1 MTDDIKKNL
10 RDKIKARQKHAAKQ
24 RNDASQRKSSAE
36 VKNIDYDLLPAEEQ
50 QKYFAPDG
58 TCQFQEL
65 TGETRYPQFIID
77 RAFDIYLEGTTLES
91 VGVKLNIPLSTIQR
105 WSTTQNWAHKIERFK
120 TQVAEQHEKGKV
132 KEAVQKRKKVDDKHE
147 KIVNWLQMEI
157 QWEMNKPYPIEATD
171 EKSQFLFETRRNLR
185 MKTWAITANSMKT
198 LIELERMVVGMDQE
212 IEKESMLPTHF
223 TFELAMPNGSVL
235 NGLEDLRMALPSQ
248 NPYGYDPLAL
258 NAGAS
263 LSAATTPQIEDK
275 GINPSMV
282 IPAPPSQTSQASD
295 PFVRATNMPKVGG
308 ENKRPLDPIVIPD
321 KVGHNEN
328 PAGDQA
334 IKPHPVFGYLNMGI
348 NMGTNRQF

>member
-1 MTDDIKKNL
+1 MTDVKKNL

-24 RNDASQRKSSAE
+24 RKSGAE
-36 VKNIDYDLLPAEEQ
+36 IKNVDYDLLPVEEQ

-65 TGETRYPQFIID
+65 TGETRYPQFVID

-91 VGVKLNIPLSTIQR
+91 VAVKLNIALSTIQR

-120 TQVAEQHEKGKV
+120 TQVTEQYEKGKI

-157 QWEMNKPYPIEATD
+157 QWEMNKPYPIEAQD

-198 LIELERMVVGMDQE
+198 LIEMERMVIGMDQE
-212 IEKESMLPTHF
+212 IEKENTLPTHF
-223 TFELAMPNGSVL
+223 TFELAMPNGSIL
-235 NGLEDLRMALPSQ
+235 NGIDDLRMALPSQ
-248 NPYGYDPLAL
+248 NPYGYDVNAL
-258 NAGAS
+258 NAS
-263 LSAATTPQIEDK
+263 TVPQIENQS
-275 GINPSMV
+275 INPSMV
-282 IPAPPSQTSQASD
+282 IPAPPSQTSQTSD
-295 PFVRATNMPKVGG
+295 PFVHAVNMPKVGG
-308 ENKRPLDPIVIPD
+308 ENKKPLDPIVIPD

-328 PAGDQA
+328 PAGDEG

-348 NMGTNRQF
+348 NTGTNRQF